1 MDKFVISS
9 EIYALRIIEIDS
21 FVTKN
26 NRLIFMKHNEPSIV
40 MMLLAGLH
48 YIKAGGLLWLVF
60 LSTTL
65 PTSIHFT
72 VFECLRSQL
81 LNI

>member
-1 MDKFVISS
+1 
-9 EIYALRIIEIDS
+9 
-21 FVTKN
+21 
-26 NRLIFMKHNEPSIV
+26 MKHNVPSIV